1 MKTQFSQGLFLF
13 LFTVLSPHILYAQMN
28 DMPMMAMTTKPER
41 PLTVKSNE
49 STKEQLAFA
58 RAEGDSVDNCT
69 TWIKQQ
75 SGSTGGQMR
84 AGEYKLTY
92 ALAAPEGWY
101 TFNNAALNWTQPAAA
116 ANAHFWLFVQDGAD
130 GRIVPPLN
138 ISVAIR
144 NQDGSLV
151 EEMRLPFAWMPLV
164 NGYGNN
170 VTLPG
175 TGSYSFVVTIAVP
188 PYRRHDP
195 YNGDRFT
202 EPTTA
207 VIPVTVSNMGNMPVL
222 SKQMETQQALA
233 AKAGKAYANT
243 LQAMYKQAND
253 GRDTTS
259 GDYFMAYAIEY
270 SEGYWYEKNGKLIYK
285 TDNEMSSETNGHVEV
300 SVRDNKTGRF
310 MHDLNV
316 TASLYDQQGKKIGT
330 KMEMFMWHPWL
341 YHYGEN
347 WRVAKGDKYNLYVHI
362 DPPAYRRY
370 GQTMGNQF
378 SQPLEMTFNNI
389 TIKTGQK

>member
-1 MKTQFSQGLFLF
+1 MKT
-13 LFTVLSPHILYAQMN
+13 HILQGALLLLFMTICSRFVYAQMG
-28 DMPMMAMTTKPER
+28 DMPMMAATTKAQR
-41 PLTVKSNE
+41 PLTVPSNE

-69 TWIKQQ
+69 AWIKAQC
-75 SGSTGGQMR
+75 GNTGGQLR

-92 ALAAPEGWY
+92 AVAAPEGWY
-101 TFNNAALNWTQPAAA
+101 TFNNAALSWSEPTTGT
-116 ANAHFWLFVQDGAD
+116 NAHFWLFIQDGAD
-130 GRIVPPLN
+130 GRIVPPLD
-138 ISVAIR
+138 IKVAIR
-144 NQDGSLV
+144 NQSGNLV
-151 EEMRLPFAWMPLV
+151 EETTLPFAWMPLI

-170 VTLPG
+170 ITLPG
-175 TGSYSFVVTIAVP
+175 TGTYSFIITIAVP
-188 PYRRHDP
+188 SYHRHDP

-202 EPTTA
+202 EATTA
-207 VIPVTVSNMGNMPVL
+207 VIPVTVSDMGSLPVL
-222 SKQMETQQALA
+222 SKQMETQQMLS
-233 AKAGKAYANT
+233 AKAGQAYANT
-243 LQAMYKQAND
+243 LKAMYKQAND

-270 SEGYWYEKNGKLIYK
+270 SEGYWYENKGKLIYK
-285 TDNEMSSETNGHVEV
+285 TVNEMSSETNGHVEV

-310 MHDLNV
+310 MHNLNV
-316 TASLYDQQGKKIGT
+316 TAALYNLQGKKIGT

-347 WRVAKGDKYNLYVHI
+347 WRVAKGDKYNLHVHI

-370 GQTMGNQF
+370 GQTTGNQF
-378 SQPLEMTFNNI
+378 SQPLDITFNNI